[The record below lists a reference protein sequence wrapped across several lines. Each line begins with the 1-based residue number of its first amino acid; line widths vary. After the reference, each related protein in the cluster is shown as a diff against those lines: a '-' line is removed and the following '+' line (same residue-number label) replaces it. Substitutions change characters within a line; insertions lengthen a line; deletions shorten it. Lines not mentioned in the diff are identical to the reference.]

1 MNANQPRK
9 PMGKAARILISLAVT
24 LVFGLVYFY
33 LSLPALNLQDGNFY
47 TFAFVLCLVF
57 VVASLF
63 TSGFRMAPGSGI
75 REYIRFVKT
84 QCLPAGVLM
93 VLLIAVGLIG
103 ALISMPIFRAAAYR
117 DLLTVEDGSF
127 NEDIAQISF
136 DKIKSEAKRS

>member
-93 VLLIAVGLIG
+93 VLLIAVGVLIVVLLLRWLLFGRRRRYGG
-103 ALISMPIFRAAAYR
+103 ARRKTYR
-117 DLLTVEDGSF
+117 GGHYSGRRRR
-127 NEDIAQISF
+127 
-136 DKIKSEAKRS
+136 K